1 MKLIITGG
9 IATGKST
16 VCKIFKESGYEV
28 VDADKI
34 AHQELEN
41 SKDEIVRI
49 FGNKIVTNG
58 KIDRKKLGN
67 IIFADKKSKSKLEK
81 VLHPKIRKEIEKTV
95 EILEKEGKK
104 YIVDIPL
111 YFESGKY
118 KADKVIL
125 VYAPKKLQLQRV
137 MQRDKLSEKEALERI
152 ESQIKIEA
160 KKQMSDLVIE
170 NSKDI
175 EKLKDEVK
183 NAIFQIQC
191 KW

>member
-34 AHQELEN
+34 AHQKLEN
-41 SKDEIVRI
+41 SKNEIVRI

-104 YIVDIPL
+104 YVVDIPL

-160 KKQMSDLVIE
+160 KKQMSDIVIE
-170 NSKDI
+170 NTKDI
-175 EKLKDEVK
+175 KKLKDEVK

>member
-81 VLHPKIRKEIEKTV
+81 VLHPKIRKEIEKIV

-160 KKQMSDLVIE
+160 KKQMSDIVIE
-170 NSKDI
+170 NTKDI
-175 EKLKDEVK
+175 KKLKDEVK

>member
-34 AHQELEN
+34 AHQKLEN
-41 SKDEIVRI
+41 SKNEIVRI

-81 VLHPKIRKEIEKTV
+81 VLHPKFRKEIEKTV

-160 KKQMSDLVIE
+160 KKQMSDIVIE
-170 NSKDI
+170 NTKDI
-175 EKLKDEVK
+175 KKLKDEVK